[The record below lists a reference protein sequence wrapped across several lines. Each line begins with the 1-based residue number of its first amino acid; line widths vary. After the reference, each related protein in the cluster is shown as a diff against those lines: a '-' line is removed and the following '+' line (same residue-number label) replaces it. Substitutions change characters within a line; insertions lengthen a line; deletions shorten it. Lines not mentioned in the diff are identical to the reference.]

1 MKSAASRTG
10 STTAKDARRRRILE
24 EAWIGDA
31 VLSLWARRYVL
42 REVGVLDAPRFERMT
57 SNQFLVAL
65 GDPSEVEAQIGRTYE
80 DSGLEAAFAWLD
92 THILPLHLKQEAKR
106 PRKRDVPLRNRLP

>member
-1 MKSAASRTG
+1 MKSART
-10 STTAKDARRRRILE
+10 TTAKDARRRRILE

-31 VLSLWARRYVL
+31 VLSLYARRFVL
-42 REVGVLDAPRFERMT
+42 REEGGLDAPRFERMT

-65 GDPSEVEAQIGRTYE
+65 GDPAEVEAQIGRVYE

-92 THILPLHLKQEAKR
+92 ANILPLHLKQEAKR